1 MISRSDGGL
10 IHATI
15 VKHQIQCPEPVLEMS
30 QWRPFC
36 LWFTC
41 AGTRSCLHGVKT
53 WPTSRPGVWS
63 PLPGSRC
70 ISRATQQLEVRSGMV
85 RSGIKLSTVI
95 SHYID
100 RNKMKANHNDRNS
113 DQTLIKY
120 FFVYLFSS
128 QSLTTCHFVRLII
141 FMPCTIILVM
151 NE

>member
-1 MISRSDGGL
+1 
-10 IHATI
+10 
-15 VKHQIQCPEPVLEMS
+15 
-30 QWRPFC
+30 
-36 LWFTC
+36 
-41 AGTRSCLHGVKT
+41 
-53 WPTSRPGVWS
+53 
-63 PLPGSRC
+63 
-70 ISRATQQLEVRSGMV
+70 MV

-141 FMPCTIILVM
+141 FMPRTIILVM